1 MNPAIKI
8 QADKREIYM
17 DLATIIGLIF
27 AVACIIL
34 ALALVHANFASY
46 WSLDALLI
54 VFGGTTGAALAGVTM
69 KHGIGAIRSI
79 IDCIKPPKIEWEST
93 IKRFTDLATI
103 ARRDGVIFLQNRI
116 QDQGN
121 DLIKSGLQLIVDG
134 ADSDILFMVIGTKI
148 QLKKQEEKVSTD
160 LFTEMGAYAPGFGL
174 LGTVCGLVM
183 VLGNLSEPE
192 KLGAGIAQAFLTTL
206 YGISLSNLVFMP
218 LSVKI
223 RHNNAEKSKFYEMI
237 LTGLQSILEGDNP
250 LLMEEKLKA
259 FLPPAEEKKTLST
272 GKDKKFKKVTKDG
285 KAKYEKE
292 ISTEAAR

>member
-1 MNPAIKI
+1 
-8 QADKREIYM
+8 M

-27 AVACIIL
+27 AVVCIIL

-46 WSLDALLI
+46 WSIDALLI
-54 VFGGTTGAALAGVTM
+54 VFGGTAGAALAGITM
-69 KHGIGAIRSI
+69 KHGVGVIKSVV
-79 IDCIKPPKIEWEST
+79 DCLKPPKIEWENT
-93 IKRFTDLATI
+93 IKRFVELSTI

-134 ADSDILFMVIGTKI
+134 ADSDVLFMVIGTKI
-148 QLKKQEEKVSTD
+148 QLKKQDEKISSD

-206 YGISLSNLVFMP
+206 YGISLSNLLFMP

-223 RHNNAEKSKFYEMI
+223 RYNNAEKAKFYEMV

-259 FLPPAEEKKTLST
+259 FLPVTEEKSSSKSKDKAT
-272 GKDKKFKKVTKDG
+272 DKKFKKVVKDG
-285 KAKYEKE
+285 KTKYEKE